1 MESSERKPDIT
12 KMEAKTSQ
20 KSVNFSVSE
29 VVKDS
34 KSPPHRKTSFARSMS
49 VPNNSANSPTICP
62 KPDEVIPSVTISDF
76 SSHELVS
83 NHKPLARN
91 NSLPKTINRVRFC
104 CPTHGRLKPSLS
116 PALSMSD
123 LVKDEEFSDAEPET
137 P

>member
-1 MESSERKPDIT
+1 MECSETKHKIT
-12 KMEAKTSQ
+12 NMEEKISQ

-29 VVKDS
+29 VVQES

-49 VPNNSANSPTICP
+49 VPNNSANSPIIYP
-62 KPDEVIPSVTISDF
+62 KPDDVIPSVTISDF
-76 SSHELVS
+76 SSHELAS
-83 NHKPLARN
+83 NHKTLSRN
-91 NSLPKTINRVRFC
+91 NSLPKTINKVRFC

-123 LVKDEEFSDAEPET
+123 LVRDEEFSDAEPET